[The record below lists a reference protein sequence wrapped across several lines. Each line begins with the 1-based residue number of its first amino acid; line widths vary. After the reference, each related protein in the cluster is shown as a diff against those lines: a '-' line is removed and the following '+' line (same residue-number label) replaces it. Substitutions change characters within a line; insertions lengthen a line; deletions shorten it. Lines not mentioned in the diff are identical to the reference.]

1 MCTKNEYLSCEDA
14 LADYLGVWFTAVRE
28 NKENFGEQKNKTGA
42 K

>member
-1 MCTKNEYLSCEDA
+1 MCTKNEHLSGEDT